1 MSAWHNESMD
11 TLCEGILQLQ
21 SKEEC
26 LAFLDDIC
34 TIKELQDLAQRFS
47 VAKMLAGG
55 LSYTE
60 ISRTTGASTATISRV
75 SRAFT
80 YGAGGYRAV
89 IDRMKSEDTND

>member
-47 VAKMLAGG
+47 VAKMLDRGM
-55 LSYTE
+55 SYSD
-60 ISRTTGASTATISRV
+60 ISRATGASTATISRV

-89 IDRMKSEDTND
+89 IAHMKSEDNHD